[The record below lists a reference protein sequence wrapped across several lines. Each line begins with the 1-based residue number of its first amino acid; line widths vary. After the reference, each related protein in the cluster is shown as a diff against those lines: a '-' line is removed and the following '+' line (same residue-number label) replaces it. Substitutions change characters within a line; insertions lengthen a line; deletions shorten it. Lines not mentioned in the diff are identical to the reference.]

1 MGGIVLLVTLL
12 ERTVAQPPVAR
23 AGSSVWDGVYS
34 AAQAE
39 RGKSAYSRHCG
50 RCHGEDLANPSN
62 PLTGDRFAE
71 HWESRTLA
79 DLFRR
84 IRDTMPAGDV
94 TSVDERDKLDT
105 LAYVLQQNGFPEGR
119 TELAPNGES
128 LAATQITGRNGPAP
142 ARTGTLV
149 RAVGCLERGVDRE
162 WQLTSASDPQ
172 RVTSL
177 DTTSD
182 PRHDAASPVAP
193 GTRTIVLLNPFPS
206 PAEHERH
213 RVAATGFLVR
223 RADGDAVNVV
233 SLAMIAPTCSP

>member
-1 MGGIVLLVTLL
+1 MGGIVLLVMLL
-12 ERTVAQPPVAR
+12 ERTGAQPAGAR
-23 AGSSVWDGVYS
+23 PGSSVWDGVYS

-39 RGKSAYSRHCG
+39 RGKSLYSRHCG
-50 RCHGEDLANPSN
+50 RCHGDDLASSLN

-84 IRDTMPAGDV
+84 IRDTMPAGNV

-105 LAYVLQQNGFPEGR
+105 MGYVLQQNGFPEGR
-119 TELAPNGES
+119 TELTVNAES

-142 ARTGTLV
+142 PRTGTLV
-149 RAVGCLERGVDRE
+149 QTVGCLARRLDTE

-172 RVTSL
+172 RVTTL

-182 PRHDAASPVAP
+182 ARHDAASPVAP
-193 GTRTIVLLNPFPS
+193 GTRTIILLNPFPS
-206 PAEHERH
+206 PAEHQGH

-223 RADGDAVNVV
+223 GADGDAVNVV
-233 SLAMIAPTCSP
+233 SLAVIAATCSP